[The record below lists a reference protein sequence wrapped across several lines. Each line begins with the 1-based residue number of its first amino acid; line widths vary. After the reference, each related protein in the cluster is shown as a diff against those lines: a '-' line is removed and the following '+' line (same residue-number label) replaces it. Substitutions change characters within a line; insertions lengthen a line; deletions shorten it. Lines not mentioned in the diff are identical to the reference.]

1 MIPVAHVA
9 WRTTRI
15 ELVLVLVVGIGIGLA
30 AAIDALGLSAFKLD
44 SPACLA
50 LLAGRDGWSCPG
62 LEALGRATS
71 DDILVGPLIIVPWLA
86 GGLLGS
92 QIVAREIDR
101 GSIVLPWSLSGDR
114 VRWLVSRATL
124 PLVVLV
130 VSMIVAS
137 VGESL
142 LVAARRPW
150 LDPWAS
156 LADFGTWGLTP
167 VLAGVAG
174 FAVATAIGAVTGRQV
189 LSLVVSLV
197 MCTILALAIRQAAP
211 YGVPSDAWI
220 HWEVA
225 ERTGAGFV
233 DPEPDVLPATWETGQ
248 LPFVPGDRL
257 LEVLARQSA
266 ILSTVTVLGVGA
278 AAVAVRRRRPSP

>member
-1 MIPVAHVA
+1 MTAMAHVA

-15 ELVLVLVVGIGIGLA
+15 EMILVLVVGIGIGIA
-30 AAIDALGLSAFKLD
+30 AVIDALGLSAFELG

-50 LLAGRDGWSCPG
+50 VLAGRDGWSCPE

-71 DDILVGPLIIVPWLA
+71 DDILVGILIIVPWLA

-92 QIVAREIDR
+92 QVVAREIDR
-101 GSIVLPWSLSGDR
+101 GTIVLPWSLSGAR
-114 VRWLVSRATL
+114 VRWLVRRAAF
-124 PLVVLV
+124 PLVVLL
-130 VSMIVAS
+130 VSMVVAS

-167 VLAGVAG
+167 VLAGVTA
-174 FAVATAIGAVTGRQV
+174 FAVATAVGAATGRQV

-197 MCTILALAIRQAAP
+197 ICTLLALAIRHAAP
-211 YGVPSDAWI
+211 YGVPSDTWI
-220 HWEVA
+220 DWEVA

-233 DPEPDVLPATWETGQ
+233 DWELDARPATWQTGQ
-248 LPFVPGDRL
+248 LPYVPGDRMI
-257 LEVLARQSA
+257 EVLARQSA
-266 ILSTVTVLGVGA
+266 ILSATTLLGVGA
-278 AAVAVRRRRPSP
+278 AAVAVRRRRPTP